1 MTRALLLAFLL
12 VASPA
17 AANDAAPTA
26 EQARAAQQAALQALS
41 AGNARFVEGKQ
52 APHDLGDARRHALA
66 KGQHPHAA
74 ILSCS
79 DSRVPPEHVLDQ
91 QLGEIFVVRTA
102 GNVADGVALGSLEY
116 AVEHLGVPV
125 VVVLG
130 HQSCGAVTAAVAAHG
145 KPLHDHGHIDDV
157 LKLVDPAVARA
168 RQAGAKDLVDASIR
182 ANVDIEAERLVRR
195 SPVIAERVRSGR
207 LKVVKALYDLETGK
221 VSFADTAGP

>member
-1 MTRALLLAFLL
+1 MSRALLLAFLL

-17 AANDAAPTA
+17 AANDAAPTG

-52 APHDLGDARRHALA
+52 APHDLGEERRHALA

-168 RQAGAKDLVDASIR
+168 RKAGAKDLVDASIR
-182 ANVDIEAERLVRR
+182 ANVDIEAERLVGR

-207 LKVVKALYDLETGK
+207 LKVVKAIYDLETGK
-221 VSFADTAGP
+221 VAFADTAGP